1 LTRTIFDRPTTAGN
15 VVDLGVLEKSVR
27 PLPQTW
33 SPVAKAAILVEPVA
47 GGVYRGPESTG
58 VGDRGRMTDVAA
70 DVVAIIAG
78 KLRNERPQIEL
89 TDKLED
95 LGLESLDAV
104 EMIFELEEKFDI
116 TIPYNANDS
125 RTEFDTVGD
134 VVRAVEKLV
143 DGKA

>member
-1 LTRTIFDRPTTAGN
+1 MAD
-15 VVDLGVLEKSVR
+15 
-27 PLPQTW
+27 
-33 SPVAKAAILVEPVA
+33 VA
-47 GGVYRGPESTG
+47 G
-58 VGDRGRMTDVAA
+58 DVIK
-70 DVVAIIAG
+70 VIAG
-78 KLRNERPQIEL
+78 KVRPERPQIAL

-134 VVRAVEKLV
+134 VVRAVESLV
-143 DGKA
+143 NGKA